1 MKIRRL
7 PKPNKHWSDPT
18 FSQEEVDNYERSVIN
33 VAIQEAGTPYYNDV
47 IVYLMENYH
56 PDGPHKRAGS
66 KKVWNINLQILI
78 ACMFELEKAKTLE
91 LRAERILKK
100 YPLLNQLIKK
110 DPKTKDGIPGLI
122 RQRNTGISS
131 PLYPSESEVLLNN
144 PDLIP
149 QALINELR
157 RLKIPTE

>member
-18 FSQEEVDNYERSVIN
+18 FSQEEVDKYEQSLID
-33 VAIQEAGTPYYNDV
+33 VAIQEAGTPYYKDV
-47 IVYLMENYH
+47 IVYLMENCH
-56 PDGPHKRAGS
+56 PDSPHKRAGS

-78 ACMFELEKAKTLE
+78 ACMFELEKAKTLDI
-91 LRAERILKK
+91 RAERILKK

-110 DPKTKDGIPGLI
+110 DPKTKDGISGLI
-122 RQRNTGISS
+122 RQRNTGIASA
-131 PLYPSESEVLLNN
+131 LYPYESEILLNN

-149 QALINELR
+149 QALTNEFR